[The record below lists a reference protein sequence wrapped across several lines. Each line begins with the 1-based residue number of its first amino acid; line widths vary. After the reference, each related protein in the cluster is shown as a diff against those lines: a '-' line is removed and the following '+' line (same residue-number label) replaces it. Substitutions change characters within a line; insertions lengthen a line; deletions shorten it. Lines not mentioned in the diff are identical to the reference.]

1 MRLAVSCV
9 FSLALIVGLAA
20 CSTDEPDSTESQ
32 APAQTSEAG
41 EAAGDKATEPK
52 VVAVAAKPRVPM
64 MEASTR
70 PKLLKVL
77 EGAHR
82 SAANRARDAY
92 RHPLETLSFFGLRR
106 NMTVVEITP
115 GEGWYAE
122 ILAPT
127 LAAMGKYVPAIWNEA
142 VPGQPDYRADLNQLL
157 LDKFASNP
165 DVYGR
170 PQPLRFDPLRPE
182 FGPPASA
189 DLVLSFRNA
198 HNWIDEGTAPAYFEA
213 VAAVLKPGGT
223 FGLVDHRAPE
233 GAATDGRNGYVTEAQ
248 IIELAQAAGL
258 RFAERNEINANPK
271 DTKDYPE
278 GVWTLPPTLAL
289 GETDKAR
296 YIGIGESDRM
306 TLKFTKP

>member
-1 MRLAVSCV
+1 MRRAVTCV
-9 FSLALIVGLAA
+9 LSLGLIAGLAG
-20 CSTDEPDSTESQ
+20 CSDEPESPEAQATSESTETD
-32 APAQTSEAG
+32 AAAG
-41 EAAGDKATEPK
+41 EETAAPK
-52 VVAVAAKPRVPM
+52 VEAVTHKVRVPL
-64 MEASTR
+64 MERSTGA
-70 PKLLKVL
+70 KLQKVL
-77 EGAHR
+77 ESPHR
-82 SAANRARDAY
+82 SVESRARDAY
-92 RHPLETLSFFGLRR
+92 RHPFETLSFFGLRR

-157 LDKFASNP
+157 LDKFGSDP
-165 DVYGR
+165 DLYGR
-170 PQPLRFDPLRPE
+170 PKPLRFDPMRPE

-189 DLVLSFRNA
+189 DLVVSFRNA

-213 VAAVLKPGGT
+213 VAAVLKPGGV
-223 FGLVDHRAPE
+223 FGLTDHRAPE
-233 GAATDGRNGYVTEAQ
+233 GNPTDGRNGYVTEAQ
-248 IIELAQAAGL
+248 VIALAQAAGL
-258 RFAERNEINANPK
+258 QFAERNEINANPK

-306 TLKFTKP
+306 TLKFIKR